1 MDPVR
6 SVEVSCNAV
15 LPRRNDLVAACSLY
29 FEPPAARVVLC
40 LGFDFELCCV
50 VAGCT
55 EILDGEFRPIL

>member
-1 MDPVR
+1 M
-6 SVEVSCNAV
+6 